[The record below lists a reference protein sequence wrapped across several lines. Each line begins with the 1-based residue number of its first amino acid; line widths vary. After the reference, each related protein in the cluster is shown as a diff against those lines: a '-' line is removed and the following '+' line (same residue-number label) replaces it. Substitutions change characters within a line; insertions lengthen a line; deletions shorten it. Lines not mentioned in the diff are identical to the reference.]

1 MSSADCRKTD
11 MDRLNFESQ
20 QIYRWRVVG
29 SGMRGC
35 WRRIQ
40 TWWQKLPIES
50 RGSLAVCIPLTCLI
64 GTVVAYTIL
73 RQQMVAA
80 QAYVDHTNEVLN
92 SSKSSLIS
100 LLNAETGVRGYFIAK
115 EKAFLEPY
123 LLAVK
128 NLNPSLDRLEL
139 LVSDNPTQAERVKQL
154 NQIAG
159 YRMKLFH
166 ESIRRVD
173 NGDIGTTQITLAR
186 LLNGKQS
193 MDRFREI
200 INSFEAEENR
210 LLDEHTKWL
219 QDRQQVNADAM
230 WLGIAIGVLG
240 TGIAIRLLRQLA
252 TEMRSR
258 ELRLRESRNLIEAI
272 VANVVDG
279 VMVIDTSGRIETF
292 NDAAVKMFG
301 YHAHEVIGWQWQKL
315 LNTEAD
321 DTQKL
326 LFYKADSD
334 PSTTTPFTLHASAAN
349 GQIWQ
354 TMGQRKN
361 GELFPI
367 EISMNSIV
375 LDDDRIAIVRDITE
389 RQQAAARLQAKA
401 AELARLNNS
410 LTVTNRSLVESN
422 RELDRFA
429 YITAHD
435 LKAPLRAISS
445 LSEWVEEDLYDAFS
459 PETRSQMHLLR
470 RRVYRMQALLNS
482 LLEYSR
488 AGRTQSPIVIVDVQ
502 RLLDKILL
510 ALSPPKTFTIEIV
523 TPMPTFA
530 ARWQPLEQV
539 FSHLIDNAIRHHPTK
554 MGIVKISV
562 LDLGDRYEFAIA
574 DNGDGIEPQYQTR
587 IYTIFQTLKARDLQ
601 ENVGAGLAIVR
612 KIVTAEGGTIELES
626 TSGSGAIFRFT
637 WPKQPKDN
645 SAITPSQAPRSE
657 L

>member
-1 MSSADCRKTD
+1 VGMDGQIND
-11 MDRLNFESQ
+11 MNRLNFESQ
-20 QIYRWRVVG
+20 RLYRWRVV
-29 SGMRGC
+29 SYGMKGC
-35 WRRIQ
+35 WQRIQ

-80 QAYVDHTNEVLN
+80 QVYVDHTNEVLN

-115 EKAFLEPY
+115 EKSFLEPY
-123 LLAVK
+123 WLAVK
-128 NLNPSLDRLEL
+128 KLNPSLDRLEL
-139 LVSDNPTQAERVKQL
+139 LVKDNPRQAERAKQL
-154 NQIAG
+154 NQIAR
-159 YRMKLFH
+159 YRMTMLE

-173 NGDIGTTQITLAR
+173 TGDIGTTQVTLTR
-186 LLNGKQS
+186 LLAGKQS
-193 MDRFREI
+193 MDRFRGVI
-200 INSFEAEENR
+200 DSFEAQENH
-210 LLDEHTKWL
+210 LLDERTKWL
-219 QDRQQVNADAM
+219 QDRQQINADAM
-230 WLGIAIGVLG
+230 WLGIAVGILG
-240 TGIAIRLLRQLA
+240 TGISIRLLRQLA

-279 VMVIDTSGRIETF
+279 VMTIDTRGRIETF
-292 NDAAVKMFG
+292 NHAAVRMFG

-315 LNTEAD
+315 LNTDAD
-321 DTQKL
+321 ESQKL
-326 LFYKADSD
+326 LFYKADAD
-334 PSTTTPFTLHASAAN
+334 PSTTPPSTMPASAAN
-349 GQIWQ
+349 GQVWQ
-354 TMGQRKN
+354 AMGQRKN

-367 EISMNSIV
+367 EISMNSIA

-389 RQQAAARLQAKA
+389 RQQAAAKLQAKA
-401 AELARLNNS
+401 SELSLLNKS
-410 LTVTNRSLVESN
+410 LSLTNRSLMESN

-435 LKAPLRAISS
+435 LKAPLRAIAS
-445 LSEWVEEDLYDAFS
+445 LSEWVEEDLDDAFS
-459 PETRSQMHLLR
+459 PETRSQMHMLR
-470 RRVYRMQALLNS
+470 RRVYRMQSLLNS

-488 AGRTQSPIVIVDVQ
+488 AGRTQSPVAVVDVH
-502 RLLDKILL
+502 RLLDKIVQAL
-510 ALSPPKTFTIEIV
+510 APPPTFTIDII
-523 TPMPTFA
+523 TPMPTFGT
-530 ARWQPLEQV
+530 RWQPLEQV

-554 MGIVKISV
+554 MGIVEISAV
-562 LDLGDRYEFAIA
+562 DLGDCYEFAIA
-574 DNGDGIEPQYQTR
+574 DNGDGIEPQYQKR

-612 KIVTAEGGTIELES
+612 KIVTAEGGTIGLES

-637 WPKQPKDN
+637 WPKQPID
-645 SAITPSQAPRSE
+645 IPVLTTRQAPRTE

>member
-1 MSSADCRKTD
+1 
-11 MDRLNFESQ
+11 MDRQINQMNRLNFEPQ
-20 QIYRWRVVG
+20 RLDRWRVV
-29 SGMRGC
+29 SYEMKGC
-35 WRRIQ
+35 WQRVQ

-115 EKAFLEPY
+115 EKSFLEPY

-128 NLNPSLDRLEL
+128 KLNPSLDRLEL
-139 LVSDNPTQAERVKQL
+139 LVKDNPLQAERAKQL
-154 NQIAG
+154 NQIAR
-159 YRMKLFH
+159 YRMTMLE
-166 ESIRRVD
+166 ESIHRVD
-173 NGDIGTTQITLAR
+173 TDNTGTTQVTLAR

-193 MDRFREI
+193 MDRFRGVI
-200 INSFEAEENR
+200 DSFEAEENH
-210 LLDEHTKWL
+210 LLDERTKWL
-219 QDRQQVNADAM
+219 QDRQQINADAM
-230 WLGIAIGVLG
+230 WLGIAIGILG
-240 TGIAIRLLRQLA
+240 TGISIRLLRQLA

-279 VMVIDTSGRIETF
+279 VMTIDTRGRIETF

-301 YHAHEVIGWQWQKL
+301 YHAHEVVGWQWQKL

-321 DTQKL
+321 EDQKL
-326 LFYKADSD
+326 LFYKAGSD
-334 PSTTTPFTLHASAAN
+334 PSTTPPFVMPASAAN

-354 TMGQRKN
+354 AMGQRKN

-367 EISMNSIV
+367 EISMNSIA
-375 LDDDRIAIVRDITE
+375 LDDDRIAIIRDITE
-389 RQQAAARLQAKA
+389 RQQAAAKLQAKA
-401 AELARLNNS
+401 TELARLNNS
-410 LTVTNRSLVESN
+410 LSLTNRSLMESN

-435 LKAPLRAISS
+435 LKAPLRAIAS
-445 LSEWVEEDLYDAFS
+445 LSEWVEEDLDNAFS

-488 AGRTQSPIVIVDVQ
+488 AGRTQSPVAIVDVH
-502 RLLDKILL
+502 RLLDKIVQAL
-510 ALSPPKTFTIEIV
+510 APPKTFTIDII

-530 ARWQPLEQV
+530 TRWQPLEQV

-554 MGIVKISV
+554 MGIVEISAV
-562 LDLGDRYEFAIA
+562 DLGDCYEFAIA
-574 DNGDGIEPQYQTR
+574 DNGDGIEPQYQKR

-612 KIVTAEGGTIELES
+612 KIVTAEGGTIGLES

-637 WPKQPKDN
+637 WPKQPID
-645 SAITPSQAPRSE
+645 IPVLTTRQAPRTE

>member
-1 MSSADCRKTD
+1 
-11 MDRLNFESQ
+11 MDRLHFDSQ
-20 QIYRWRVVG
+20 QISVWCVVKSLMKG
-29 SGMRGC
+29 T
-35 WRRIQ
+35 WQRIQ
-40 TWWQKLPIES
+40 TCWKQLPIES

-115 EKAFLEPY
+115 EKAFLDPY
-123 LLAVK
+123 LLALK

-139 LVSDNPTQAERVKQL
+139 LVKDNSPQAARAKQL

-159 YRMKLFH
+159 YRMNML
-166 ESIRRVD
+166 EQSIRRID
-173 NGDIGTTQITLAR
+173 AGDIGTDRVTLAR
-186 LLNGKQS
+186 MLNNKQS
-193 MDRFREI
+193 MDRFRETI
-200 INSFEAEENR
+200 SSFEAEENR
-210 LLDEHTKWL
+210 LLDERTKWL
-219 QDRQQVNADAM
+219 QDRQQINANAM
-230 WLGIAIGVLG
+230 WLGIAIGILG

-279 VMVIDTSGRIETF
+279 VMVIDTRGRIETF

-315 LNTEAD
+315 LNTDADEA
-321 DTQKL
+321 QKL
-326 LFYKADSD
+326 LFYKADSE
-334 PSTTTPFTLHASAAN
+334 PSTMPPFAMPASAAN

-354 TMGQRKN
+354 AMGQRKN

-367 EISMNSIV
+367 EISMNSIA

-389 RQQAAARLQAKA
+389 RQQAAAKLQAKA
-401 AELARLNNS
+401 TELSLLNNS
-410 LTVTNRSLVESN
+410 LSLTNHSLMESN

-435 LKAPLRAISS
+435 LKAPLRAIAS
-445 LSEWVEEDLYDAFS
+445 LSEWVEEDLDNAFS

-488 AGRTQSPIVIVDVQ
+488 AGRTQSPIATIDVQ
-502 RLLDKILL
+502 RLIDKILL
-510 ALSPPKTFTIEIV
+510 ALAPPKTFTIDIV
-523 TPMPTFA
+523 NPMPIFA

-554 MGIVKISV
+554 MGRVKISV

-574 DNGDGIEPQYQTR
+574 DNGDGIEPQYQKR

-637 WPKQPKDN
+637 WPKQPIDN
-645 SAITPSQAPRSE
+645 PVLTPRQAPRSE
-657 L
+657 I

>member
-1 MSSADCRKTD
+1 
-11 MDRLNFESQ
+11 MDRLHFDPP
-20 QIYRWRVVG
+20 QIGMWRGVSSLMKG
-29 SGMRGC
+29 A
-35 WRRIQ
+35 WQRIQ
-40 TWWQKLPIES
+40 NCWQQLPIES
-50 RGSLAVCIPLTCLI
+50 RGSLAVCIPLACLI

-92 SSKSSLIS
+92 ASKSSLIS

-115 EKAFLEPY
+115 EKSFLEPY
-123 LLAVK
+123 AMAVTK
-128 NLNPSLDRLEL
+128 LNPALDRLEL
-139 LVSDNPTQAERVKQL
+139 LVKDNPPQAKRAKSL
-154 NQIAG
+154 NQIAR
-159 YRMKLFH
+159 YRMNMLE
-166 ESIRRVD
+166 ESIHRVD
-173 NGDIGTTQITLAR
+173 AGDIGTTQITLAR
-186 LLNGKQS
+186 LLKGKQS
-193 MDRFREI
+193 MNQFREI
-200 INSFEAEENR
+200 IDGFEAEENH
-210 LLDEHTKWL
+210 LLDERTKWL
-219 QDRQQVNADAM
+219 QDRQRINADAM
-230 WLGIAIGVLG
+230 WAGIAVGVLG
-240 TGIAIRLLRQLA
+240 TGISIRLLRQLA
-252 TEMRSR
+252 AEIRAR
-258 ELRLRESRNLIEAI
+258 ELRLRESRNLIETI

-292 NDAAVKMFG
+292 NHAAVEMFG
-301 YHAHEVIGWQWQKL
+301 HSANEVIGWKWQKL
-315 LNTEAD
+315 LSTEAD
-321 DTQKL
+321 DTQKQQ
-326 LFYKADSD
+326 FYAANSAIAA
-334 PSTTTPFTLHASAAN
+334 PPFTLQERNAN

-354 TMGQRKN
+354 ATGQRKN

-367 EISMNSIV
+367 EISMNNIAF
-375 LDDDRIAIVRDITE
+375 DDDRIAIVRDITE
-389 RQQAAARLQAKA
+389 RQQAAAKLQAKA
-401 AELARLNNS
+401 TELSILNNS
-410 LTVTNRSLVESN
+410 LSLTNRSLIESN

-435 LKAPLRAISS
+435 LKAPLRAIAS
-445 LSEWVEEDLYDAFS
+445 LSEWVEEDLDDALS

-470 RRVYRMQALLNS
+470 RRVYRMQSLLNS

-488 AGRTQSPIVIVDVQ
+488 AGRTQAPIATIDVQ

-510 ALSPPKTFTIEIV
+510 ALAPPQTFTIEIV

-554 MGIVKISV
+554 MGIVKISAI
-562 LDLGDRYEFAIA
+562 DLGDRYEFAIA

-612 KIVTAEGGTIELES
+612 KIVTAEGGKIELES

-637 WPKQPKDN
+637 WPKQPKIAPERTH
-645 SAITPSQAPRSE
+645 SRTPRSE

>member
-1 MSSADCRKTD
+1 MN
-11 MDRLNFESQ
+11 RLNFESQ
-20 QIYRWRVVG
+20 QIYKWRVV
-29 SGMRGC
+29 SYGMKGC
-35 WRRIQ
+35 WHRVQ
-40 TWWQKLPIES
+40 NWWQKLPIES

-128 NLNPSLDRLEL
+128 NLNPSLNRLEL
-139 LVSDNPTQAERVKQL
+139 LVSDNPTQAERAKQL

-159 YRMKLFH
+159 YRMKML
-166 ESIRRVD
+166 EQSIRRVD
-173 NGDIGTTQITLAR
+173 VGNIGTNRVTLAR
-186 LLNGKQS
+186 MLNNKQS
-193 MDRFREI
+193 MDRFRGI
-200 INSFEAEENR
+200 IGSFEAEENR
-210 LLDEHTKWL
+210 LLDDRTKWL
-219 QDRQQVNADAM
+219 QDRQQINADAM
-230 WLGIAIGVLG
+230 WLGIAIGILG

-279 VMVIDTSGRIETF
+279 VMVIDTRGRIETF
-292 NDAAVKMFG
+292 NDAAAKMFG

-315 LNTEAD
+315 LNTDTE

-326 LFYKADSD
+326 LFYETESSIAA
-334 PSTTTPFTLHASAAN
+334 PPFTRHASAAN

-354 TMGQRKN
+354 AMGQRKN

-389 RQQAAARLQAKA
+389 RQQAAAKLQAKA
-401 AELARLNNS
+401 TELSLLNYS
-410 LTVTNRSLVESN
+410 LSQTNRSLVESN

-445 LSEWVEEDLYDAFS
+445 LSEWVEEDLDDAFS

-574 DNGDGIEPQYQTR
+574 DNGDGIEPQYQKR